1 MIYCVE
7 DDAGIRELVVYTLQN
22 TGMEARGFADGTALF
37 SALRGAKPD
46 LILLDIMLPGED
58 GISILR
64 RLRSLPD
71 TAALPVILLTA
82 KNTEYDK
89 VIGLDSGADDYIAKP
104 FGMME
109 LVARVRAVLR
119 RTQDAVS
126 SAEHV
131 LLSDGPISL
140 DERAHTVCVS
150 GQPVQLTL
158 KEYQLLTLLMKNQ
171 GTRPE
176 IRRAAET
183 GVGEDSRLSE
193 TLETQTYYYA
203 LRLANGDI
211 LRIAA
216 TADSAF
222 GALAS
227 ASPWIVLVVLLAL
240 LVAALLA
247 SRLTHVFL
255 APIVSLDLHDPLKNE
270 AYDEL
275 SPLLHRID
283 RQNRRINIQMDE
295 LRRRQAEFDDIT
307 ARMDEGLVLF
317 SSSGDILF
325 SNNVIHQL
333 FPQDKA
339 AGNYLTLCRDAAYVE
354 AVEQALRGGSAHTRM
369 EKNGRIWSLAA
380 SSVAEEGA
388 GHAAVLLI
396 VDVTEREQAEQ
407 QRQEFTA
414 NVSHEL
420 KTPLT
425 SIMGY
430 AEIIEAG
437 IAKPTDVVPFAGKIR
452 TEAQRLL
459 SLIEDIIR
467 LSQLDAGGEEIP
479 FEPIELQPLCCTVR
493 SRLQSKAD
501 RLGLKIECTGENA
514 TVSGQRRT
522 LEQMV
527 FNLADNAL
535 AYNRPNGSVT
545 IETGTDSDGA
555 PFVRV
560 SDTGIGIAPADQKRV
575 FERFYRVDKS
585 HSKMTGGTGLGLS
598 IVKHGAALHGAA
610 LTLDST
616 LNVGTRITLTFP
628 KNRK

>member
-1 MIYCVE
+1 MRKRVFGSIFLTAIV
-7 DDAGIRELVVYTLQN
+7 TL
-22 TGMEARGFADGTALF
+22 
-37 SALRGAKPD
+37 
-46 LILLDIMLPGED
+46 
-58 GISILR
+58 
-64 RLRSLPD
+64 
-71 TAALPVILLTA
+71 LLTA
-82 KNTEYDK
+82 
-89 VIGLDSGADDYIAKP
+89 GLFLLVVHAGLTRDLRGRLAREGGYIAATVSADRDLEEIKALGTLCADRITLVKKDGTVLYDNETP
-104 FGMME
+104 ADEME
-109 LVARVRAVLR
+109 N
-119 RTQDAVS
+119 
-126 SAEHV
+126 H
-131 LLSDGPISL
+131 
-140 DERAHTVCVS
+140 
-150 GQPVQLTL
+150 
-158 KEYQLLTLLMKNQ
+158 

-222 GALAS
+222 GALAG

-255 APIVSLDLHDPLKNE
+255 APIVSLDLHNPLKNE

-283 RQNRRINIQMDE
+283 RQNRRISIQMDE

-339 AGNYLTLCRDAAYVE
+339 AGNYLTLCRDAAYIE

-380 SSVAEEGA
+380 SSVAEDGA

-598 IVKHGAALHGAA
+598 IVKNGAALHGAA

>member
-1 MIYCVE
+1 MRKRVFGSIFLTAIVTLMLT
-7 DDAGIRELVVYTLQN
+7 AGLFLLAVHAGLTRDLRGRLAREGGYIAATIPADRDLEEIKTLGALCADRITLVQK
-22 TGMEARGFADGTALF
+22 DGTVLYDNET
-37 SALRGAKPD
+37 P
-46 LILLDIMLPGED
+46 
-58 GISILR
+58 
-64 RLRSLPD
+64 
-71 TAALPVILLTA
+71 AA
-82 KNTEYDK
+82 E
-89 VIGLDSGADDYIAKP
+89 
-104 FGMME
+104 ME
-109 LVARVRAVLR
+109 NH
-119 RTQDAVS
+119 S
-126 SAEHV
+126 S
-131 LLSDGPISL
+131 
-140 DERAHTVCVS
+140 
-150 GQPVQLTL
+150 
-158 KEYQLLTLLMKNQ
+158 
-171 GTRPE
+171 RPE
-176 IRRAAET
+176 IREAAET

-222 GALAS
+222 GALSS

-255 APIVSLDLHDPLKNE
+255 APIASLDLHDPLKNE

-283 RQNRRINIQMDE
+283 RQNRRISIQMDE

-325 SNNVIHQL
+325 ANNAIHQL

-339 AGNYLTLCRDAAYVE
+339 TGNYLTLCRDAAYVE
-354 AVEQALRGGSAHTRM
+354 AVEQALRGGSAHTKM
-369 EKNGRIWSLAA
+369 ERNGRIWSLAA
-380 SSVAEEGA
+380 SPVAEDGA

-467 LSQLDAGGEEIP
+467 LSQLDAGGEAVP
-479 FEPIELQPLCCTVR
+479 FEPIELLPLCGTVR
-493 SRLQSKAD
+493 SRLQNKAD
-501 RLGLKIECTGENA
+501 RLGLKIDCKGENA

-610 LTLDST
+610 ITLDST
-616 LNVGTRITLTFP
+616 PDVGTKITLTFP
-628 KNRK
+628 KPEK

>member
-1 MIYCVE
+1 MRKRVFGSIFLTAIV
-7 DDAGIRELVVYTLQN
+7 TL
-22 TGMEARGFADGTALF
+22 
-37 SALRGAKPD
+37 
-46 LILLDIMLPGED
+46 
-58 GISILR
+58 
-64 RLRSLPD
+64 
-71 TAALPVILLTA
+71 LLTA
-82 KNTEYDK
+82 
-89 VIGLDSGADDYIAKP
+89 GLFLLVVHAGLTRDLRGRLAREGGYIA
-104 FGMME
+104 
-109 LVARVRAVLR
+109 A
-119 RTQDAVS
+119 AVS
-126 SAEHV
+126 TDRDLEEIKALGTLCADRITLVKKDGTVLYDNETPAAEMENH
-131 LLSDGPISL
+131 
-140 DERAHTVCVS
+140 
-150 GQPVQLTL
+150 
-158 KEYQLLTLLMKNQ
+158 

-222 GALAS
+222 GALAG

-283 RQNRRINIQMDE
+283 RQNRRISIQMDE

-325 SNNVIHQL
+325 ANNVIHQL

-380 SSVAEEGA
+380 SSVAEDGA

-396 VDVTEREQAEQ
+396 VDITEREQAEQ

-425 SIMGY
+425 SIMATPRSSRQVSQSRPTSFPSPGRS
-430 AEIIEAG
+430 APRRSACSRSSRTSFVSRSSTPA
-437 IAKPTDVVPFAGKIR
+437 AKRSRSSRSSFSRSA
-452 TEAQRLL
+452 
-459 SLIEDIIR
+459 
-467 LSQLDAGGEEIP
+467 
-479 FEPIELQPLCCTVR
+479 VR
-493 SRLQSKAD
+493 SAAVCKA
-501 RLGLKIECTGENA
+501 RP
-514 TVSGQRRT
+514 TVW
-522 LEQMV
+522 V
-527 FNLADNAL
+527 
-535 AYNRPNGSVT
+535 
-545 IETGTDSDGA
+545 
-555 PFVRV
+555 
-560 SDTGIGIAPADQKRV
+560 
-575 FERFYRVDKS
+575 
-585 HSKMTGGTGLGLS
+585 
-598 IVKHGAALHGAA
+598 
-610 LTLDST
+610 
-616 LNVGTRITLTFP
+616 
-628 KNRK
+628 

>member
-1 MIYCVE
+1 MRKRVFGSIFLTAIV
-7 DDAGIRELVVYTLQN
+7 TL
-22 TGMEARGFADGTALF
+22 
-37 SALRGAKPD
+37 
-46 LILLDIMLPGED
+46 
-58 GISILR
+58 
-64 RLRSLPD
+64 
-71 TAALPVILLTA
+71 LLTA
-82 KNTEYDK
+82 
-89 VIGLDSGADDYIAKP
+89 GLFLLVVHAGLTRDLRGRLAREGGYIA
-104 FGMME
+104 
-109 LVARVRAVLR
+109 A
-119 RTQDAVS
+119 AVS
-126 SAEHV
+126 TDRDLEEIKALGTLCADRITLVKKDGTVLYDNETPAAEMENH
-131 LLSDGPISL
+131 
-140 DERAHTVCVS
+140 
-150 GQPVQLTL
+150 
-158 KEYQLLTLLMKNQ
+158 
-171 GTRPE
+171 GTCPE

-222 GALAS
+222 GALAG

-283 RQNRRINIQMDE
+283 RQNRRISIQMDE

-325 SNNVIHQL
+325 ANNVIHQL

-339 AGNYLTLCRDAAYVE
+339 TGNYLTLCRDAAYVE

-380 SSVAEEGA
+380 SSVAEDGA

-396 VDVTEREQAEQ
+396 VDITEREQAEQ

-501 RLGLKIECTGENA
+501 RLGLKIECAGENA

-598 IVKHGAALHGAA
+598 IVKHGAALHGAS

>member
-1 MIYCVE
+1 MRKRVFGSIFLTAIV
-7 DDAGIRELVVYTLQN
+7 TL
-22 TGMEARGFADGTALF
+22 
-37 SALRGAKPD
+37 
-46 LILLDIMLPGED
+46 
-58 GISILR
+58 
-64 RLRSLPD
+64 
-71 TAALPVILLTA
+71 LLTA
-82 KNTEYDK
+82 
-89 VIGLDSGADDYIAKP
+89 GLFLLVVHAGLTRDLRGRLAREGGYIA
-104 FGMME
+104 
-109 LVARVRAVLR
+109 A
-119 RTQDAVS
+119 AVS
-126 SAEHV
+126 TDRGLEEIKALGTLCADRITLVKKDGTVLYDNETPAAEMENH
-131 LLSDGPISL
+131 
-140 DERAHTVCVS
+140 
-150 GQPVQLTL
+150 
-158 KEYQLLTLLMKNQ
+158 

-380 SSVAEEGA
+380 SSVAEDGA

-396 VDVTEREQAEQ
+396 VDITEREQAEQ

-437 IAKPTDVVPFAGKIR
+437 IAKPADVVPFAGKIR

-467 LSQLDAGGEEIP
+467 LSQLDAGGEDIP

-560 SDTGIGIAPADQKRV
+560 SDTGIGIALADQKRV

>member
-1 MIYCVE
+1 MRKRVFGSIFLTAIV
-7 DDAGIRELVVYTLQN
+7 TL
-22 TGMEARGFADGTALF
+22 
-37 SALRGAKPD
+37 
-46 LILLDIMLPGED
+46 
-58 GISILR
+58 
-64 RLRSLPD
+64 
-71 TAALPVILLTA
+71 LLTA
-82 KNTEYDK
+82 
-89 VIGLDSGADDYIAKP
+89 GLFLLVVHAGLTRDLRGRLAREGGYIA
-104 FGMME
+104 
-109 LVARVRAVLR
+109 A
-119 RTQDAVS
+119 AVS
-126 SAEHV
+126 ADRDLEEIKALGTLCADRITLVKKDGTVLYDNETPTAEMENH
-131 LLSDGPISL
+131 
-140 DERAHTVCVS
+140 
-150 GQPVQLTL
+150 
-158 KEYQLLTLLMKNQ
+158 

-222 GALAS
+222 GALAG

-283 RQNRRINIQMDE
+283 RQNRRISIQMDE

-380 SSVAEEGA
+380 SSVAEDGA

-396 VDVTEREQAEQ
+396 VDITEREQAEQ

-616 LNVGTRITLTFP
+616 PNVGTRITLTFP

>member
-1 MIYCVE
+1 MRKRVFGSIFLTAIV
-7 DDAGIRELVVYTLQN
+7 TL
-22 TGMEARGFADGTALF
+22 
-37 SALRGAKPD
+37 
-46 LILLDIMLPGED
+46 
-58 GISILR
+58 
-64 RLRSLPD
+64 
-71 TAALPVILLTA
+71 LLTA
-82 KNTEYDK
+82 
-89 VIGLDSGADDYIAKP
+89 GLFLLVVHAGLTRDLRGRLAREGGYIA
-104 FGMME
+104 
-109 LVARVRAVLR
+109 A
-119 RTQDAVS
+119 AVS
-126 SAEHV
+126 TDRGLEEIKALGTLCADRITLVKKDGTVLYDNETPAAEMENH
-131 LLSDGPISL
+131 S
-140 DERAHTVCVS
+140 
-150 GQPVQLTL
+150 
-158 KEYQLLTLLMKNQ
+158 
-171 GTRPE
+171 TRPE

-255 APIVSLDLHDPLKNE
+255 APIISLDLHDPLKNE

-283 RQNRRINIQMDE
+283 RQNRRISIQMDE

>member
-1 MIYCVE
+1 MRKRVFGSIFLTAIVTLMLT
-7 DDAGIRELVVYTLQN
+7 AGLFLLAVHAGLTRDLRGRLAREGGYIAATISADRDLEEIKALGSLCADRITLVKK
-22 TGMEARGFADGTALF
+22 DGTVLYDNQTPAAEMENH
-37 SALRGAKPD
+37 SA
-46 LILLDIMLPGED
+46 
-58 GISILR
+58 
-64 RLRSLPD
+64 
-71 TAALPVILLTA
+71 
-82 KNTEYDK
+82 
-89 VIGLDSGADDYIAKP
+89 
-104 FGMME
+104 
-109 LVARVRAVLR
+109 
-119 RTQDAVS
+119 
-126 SAEHV
+126 
-131 LLSDGPISL
+131 
-140 DERAHTVCVS
+140 
-150 GQPVQLTL
+150 
-158 KEYQLLTLLMKNQ
+158 
-171 GTRPE
+171 RPE
-176 IRRAAET
+176 IREAEET

-203 LRLANGDI
+203 LRLANGDV

-222 GALAS
+222 GALSS

-283 RQNRRINIQMDE
+283 RQNRRISIQMDE

-317 SSSGDILF
+317 SSSGDIL
-325 SNNVIHQL
+325 SANNVIHQL

-380 SSVAEEGA
+380 SSVAEDGA

-396 VDVTEREQAEQ
+396 VDITEREQAEQ

-501 RLGLKIECTGENA
+501 RLGLKIECAGENA

>member
-1 MIYCVE
+1 
-7 DDAGIRELVVYTLQN
+7 
-22 TGMEARGFADGTALF
+22 
-37 SALRGAKPD
+37 
-46 LILLDIMLPGED
+46 
-58 GISILR
+58 
-64 RLRSLPD
+64 
-71 TAALPVILLTA
+71 
-82 KNTEYDK
+82 
-89 VIGLDSGADDYIAKP
+89 
-104 FGMME
+104 
-109 LVARVRAVLR
+109 
-119 RTQDAVS
+119 
-126 SAEHV
+126 
-131 LLSDGPISL
+131 
-140 DERAHTVCVS
+140 
-150 GQPVQLTL
+150 
-158 KEYQLLTLLMKNQ
+158 
-171 GTRPE
+171 
-176 IRRAAET
+176 
-183 GVGEDSRLSE
+183 
-193 TLETQTYYYA
+193 
-203 LRLANGDI
+203 
-211 LRIAA
+211 
-216 TADSAF
+216 
-222 GALAS
+222 
-227 ASPWIVLVVLLAL
+227 
-240 LVAALLA
+240 
-247 SRLTHVFL
+247 
-255 APIVSLDLHDPLKNE
+255 
-270 AYDEL
+270 
-275 SPLLHRID
+275 
-283 RQNRRINIQMDE
+283 
-295 LRRRQAEFDDIT
+295 
-307 ARMDEGLVLF
+307 
-317 SSSGDILF
+317 
-325 SNNVIHQL
+325 
-333 FPQDKA
+333 
-339 AGNYLTLCRDAAYVE
+339 
-354 AVEQALRGGSAHTRM
+354 M

-380 SSVAEEGA
+380 SSVAEDGA

>member
-1 MIYCVE
+1 MRKRVFGSIFLTAIVTLMLT
-7 DDAGIRELVVYTLQN
+7 AGLFLLAVHAGLTRDLRGRLAREGGYIAATVSADRDLEEIKTLGSLCADRITLVKK
-22 TGMEARGFADGTALF
+22 DGTVLYDNQTPAAEMENH
-37 SALRGAKPD
+37 SA
-46 LILLDIMLPGED
+46 
-58 GISILR
+58 
-64 RLRSLPD
+64 
-71 TAALPVILLTA
+71 
-82 KNTEYDK
+82 
-89 VIGLDSGADDYIAKP
+89 
-104 FGMME
+104 
-109 LVARVRAVLR
+109 
-119 RTQDAVS
+119 
-126 SAEHV
+126 
-131 LLSDGPISL
+131 
-140 DERAHTVCVS
+140 
-150 GQPVQLTL
+150 
-158 KEYQLLTLLMKNQ
+158 
-171 GTRPE
+171 RPE
-176 IRRAAET
+176 IREAEET

-203 LRLANGDI
+203 LRLANGDV

-222 GALAS
+222 GALSS

-255 APIVSLDLHDPLKNE
+255 APIASLDLHDPLKNE

-283 RQNRRINIQMDE
+283 RQNRRIHIQMDE

-325 SNNVIHQL
+325 ANNAIHRL

-354 AVEQALRGGSAHTRM
+354 AVEQALHGGSAHTKM
-369 EKNGRIWSLAA
+369 ERNGRIWSLAA
-380 SSVAEEGA
+380 SSVAEDCA

-467 LSQLDAGGEEIP
+467 LSQLDAGGEAVP
-479 FEPIELQPLCCTVR
+479 FEPLELLPLCGTVR

-501 RLGLKIECTGENA
+501 RLGLKIDCKGENV

-598 IVKHGAALHGAA
+598 IVKHGAALHGAKI
-610 LTLDST
+610 TLDST
-616 LNVGTRITLTFP
+616 PDVGTKITLTFP
-628 KNRK
+628 KSEK

>member
-1 MIYCVE
+1 MRKRVFGSIFLTAIV
-7 DDAGIRELVVYTLQN
+7 TL
-22 TGMEARGFADGTALF
+22 
-37 SALRGAKPD
+37 
-46 LILLDIMLPGED
+46 
-58 GISILR
+58 
-64 RLRSLPD
+64 
-71 TAALPVILLTA
+71 LLTA
-82 KNTEYDK
+82 
-89 VIGLDSGADDYIAKP
+89 GLFLLVVHAGLTRDLRGRLAREGGYIAATVSADRDLEEIKALGTLCADRITLVKKDGTVLYDNETP
-104 FGMME
+104 AAEME
-109 LVARVRAVLR
+109 N
-119 RTQDAVS
+119 
-126 SAEHV
+126 H
-131 LLSDGPISL
+131 
-140 DERAHTVCVS
+140 
-150 GQPVQLTL
+150 
-158 KEYQLLTLLMKNQ
+158 

-222 GALAS
+222 GALAG

-283 RQNRRINIQMDE
+283 RQNRRISIQMDE

-354 AVEQALRGGSAHTRM
+354 AVEQALRGGRAHTRM

-380 SSVAEEGA
+380 SSVAEDGA

-396 VDVTEREQAEQ
+396 VDITEREQAEQ

-501 RLGLKIECTGENA
+501 RLGLKIECAGENA

>member
-1 MIYCVE
+1 MRKRVFGSIFLTAIV
-7 DDAGIRELVVYTLQN
+7 TL
-22 TGMEARGFADGTALF
+22 
-37 SALRGAKPD
+37 
-46 LILLDIMLPGED
+46 
-58 GISILR
+58 
-64 RLRSLPD
+64 
-71 TAALPVILLTA
+71 LLTA
-82 KNTEYDK
+82 
-89 VIGLDSGADDYIAKP
+89 GLFLLVVHAGLTRDLRGRLAREGGYIAATVSADRDPEEIKALGTLCADRITLVKKDGTVLYDNETP
-104 FGMME
+104 AAEME
-109 LVARVRAVLR
+109 NH
-119 RTQDAVS
+119 S
-126 SAEHV
+126 
-131 LLSDGPISL
+131 
-140 DERAHTVCVS
+140 
-150 GQPVQLTL
+150 
-158 KEYQLLTLLMKNQ
+158 
-171 GTRPE
+171 TRPE

-203 LRLANGDI
+203 LRLANGNI

-339 AGNYLTLCRDAAYVE
+339 TGNYLTLCRDAAYVE

-437 IAKPTDVVPFAGKIR
+437 IAKPADVVPFAGKIR

>member
-1 MIYCVE
+1 MRKRVFGSIFLTAIV
-7 DDAGIRELVVYTLQN
+7 TL
-22 TGMEARGFADGTALF
+22 
-37 SALRGAKPD
+37 
-46 LILLDIMLPGED
+46 
-58 GISILR
+58 
-64 RLRSLPD
+64 
-71 TAALPVILLTA
+71 LLTA
-82 KNTEYDK
+82 
-89 VIGLDSGADDYIAKP
+89 GLFLLVVHAGLTRDLRGRLAREGGYIA
-104 FGMME
+104 
-109 LVARVRAVLR
+109 A
-119 RTQDAVS
+119 AVS
-126 SAEHV
+126 ADRDLEEIKALGTLCADRITLVKKDGTV
-131 LLSDGPISL
+131 LYDNETPAV
-140 DERAHTVCVS
+140 EMENH
-150 GQPVQLTL
+150 
-158 KEYQLLTLLMKNQ
+158 

-222 GALAS
+222 GALAG

-283 RQNRRINIQMDE
+283 RQNRRISIQMDE

-380 SSVAEEGA
+380 SSVAEDGA